1 MKSIINKL
9 GVVLL
14 SVSMLA
20 SCKAV
25 QNANNTQKG
34 AGIGAV
40 GGAVLGG
47 ILGNNIGKGGNSE
60 LGAVLGGVLGGVAGG
75 IIGRKMD
82 KQAERI
88 EEEIPGAVVER
99 VGESINVIFD
109 EESGIYFDT
118 SKSDINAKS
127 EQTLQRLQKIL
138 IDYADTNISISGHTD
153 SSGAEAYNL
162 QLSKNRAESVA
173 SYLKTHGLDP
183 LRFSVQWFGETKPK
197 YDNSTPEGRSK
208 NRRVELGIVANEKMQ
223 KEAIEEAKG
232 Q

>member
-1 MKSIINKL
+1 MRMILNKL
-9 GVVLL
+9 GVVLI
-14 SVSMLA
+14 SASMLVG
-20 SCKAV
+20 CKAV

-60 LGAVLGGVLGGVAGG
+60 LGAVLGGVVGGVAGG

-118 SKSDINAKS
+118 SKSNINAKS

-138 IDYADTNISISGHTD
+138 ADYADTNISISGHTD

-173 SYLKTHGLDP
+173 AYLKTHGLDP
-183 LRFSVQWFGETKPK
+183 LRFSVQWYGETKPK
-197 YDNSTPEGRSK
+197 YDNSTAEGRSK

-223 KEAIEEAKG
+223 KEAIEEAKK

>member
-1 MKSIINKL
+1 MKKNLNNIVIA
-9 GVVLL
+9 LL
-14 SVSMLA
+14 AVSLVT
-20 SCKAV
+20 SCKTV

-40 GGAVLGG
+40 GGAVIGG
-47 ILGNNIGKGGNSE
+47 ILGNNVGKGGNSE
-60 LGAVLGGVLGGVAGG
+60 LGAVLGGVVGGVAGG

-88 EEEIPGAVVER
+88 EEELPGAEVER
-99 VGESINVIFD
+99 VGESINVVFD

-118 SKSDINAKS
+118 GKSAINSKS
-127 EQTLQRLQKIL
+127 EETLKRLQKIL
-138 IDYADTNISISGHTD
+138 GDYPDTNISITGHTD

-173 SYLKTHGLDP
+173 NYLKTHGLDP
-183 LRFSVQWFGETKPK
+183 MRFSVQWFGETMPK

-208 NRRVELGIVANEKMQ
+208 NRRVELGIVANEKMK
-223 KEAIEEAKG
+223 KEALEEAEQK
-232 Q
+232 

>member
-1 MKSIINKL
+1 MILNKL
-9 GVVLL
+9 GVVLI
-14 SVSMLA
+14 SASMLVG
-20 SCKAV
+20 CKAV

-60 LGAVLGGVLGGVAGG
+60 LGAVLGGVVGGVAGG

-118 SKSDINAKS
+118 SKSNINAKS

-138 IDYADTNISISGHTD
+138 ADYADTNISISGHTD

-173 SYLKTHGLDP
+173 AYLKTHGLDP
-183 LRFSVQWFGETKPK
+183 LRFSVQWYGETKPK
-197 YDNSTPEGRSK
+197 YDNSTAEGRSK

-223 KEAIEEAKG
+223 KEAIEEAKK